1 MLTVAPPDRGSEAEH
16 AAYRLISEWDN
27 GTRVLGGVVVF
38 RMQEDPKGHRRQADA
53 VLFVPDG
60 IVVVR
65 IIAPA
70 RQRGSVQAH
79 ATGAWSIGTE
89 ILRMSGGGSNP
100 LPSLRAAAESVAAD
114 LRAHGLEP
122 GDVAQLIVVGHGD
135 PVEPADGRLADGV
148 VVCPMT
154 NEGFA
159 VGIRRAAAVAAA
171 GDVRQWTTA
180 DVKAGLAALRAP
192 GRTPAVEELNSEGFM
207 YSPYVLRRPDL
218 VAAATAAAAGSDLA
232 TNESSVATVSDT
244 DPAAARR
251 AAAVG
256 SAAVGGGRAAS
267 PSAPSPTTGSRST
280 DPQQDQAPPPPPAA
294 GKPEADDVGLAMFG
308 GPAETAAAVA
318 PASGWG
324 EPPVEAW
331 HEPESETRWEDPAPP
346 AGRGR
351 DQRPGADQPG
361 RDEPDRGR
369 TVRILAVVL
378 ALLLV
383 VAAVVVGGIMFFGG
397 DDGSDTAGEP
407 SSQAEPSGEPEPSD
421 PPVTEQVGDRSFT
434 LAFER
439 GNETCAANS
448 RGDVETFF
456 VTTDCAALERA
467 LYTTDIDGVPVIVAV
482 ALVEMA
488 DPATAQE
495 LKNLI
500 DTPGTGNVNSLLA
513 SGVTVPGLPADFEP
527 IGYASE
533 LSDSSLVIVETG
545 WFDPATTGDEQAIL
559 QLAVEA
565 QQLPPGA

>member
-70 RQRGSVQAH
+70 RQRGPVQAH
-79 ATGAWSIGTE
+79 PTGAWSIGTE

-122 GDVAQLIVVGHGD
+122 GDVAQLIVVGHGE

-180 DVKAGLAALRAP
+180 DVKAGLTALRAP

-218 VAAATAAAAGSDLA
+218 VAAATAAAAGNDPA

-244 DPAAARR
+244 DPAAAGR

-256 SAAVGGGRAAS
+256 PAAVGGGRTAS
-267 PSAPSPTTGSRST
+267 PSVGNRST
-280 DPQQDQAPPPPPAA
+280 DPQQDQAPPPSPASS
-294 GKPEADDVGLAMFG
+294 KPEADDVGLAMFG
-308 GPAETAAAVA
+308 GPNEAAA
-318 PASGWG
+318 PATDWG

-331 HEPESETRWEDPAPP
+331 HEPESEPRWAAPAPP
-346 AGRGR
+346 AGPSR
-351 DQRPGADQPG
+351 DQRQVADQPPSRG
-361 RDEPDRGR
+361 DPDRGR

-383 VAAVVVGGIMFFGG
+383 VAAVVVGGILFFG
-397 DDGSDTAGEP
+397 DEDGSDTAGGQ
-407 SSQAEPSGEPEPSD
+407 SSQAEPSGEATDPSSGA
-421 PPVTEQVGDRSFT
+421 PATQQLGDRTYT
-434 LAFER
+434 LAAER
-439 GNETCAANS
+439 DGETCVANS
-448 RGDVETFF
+448 YGDVATFF
-456 VTTDCAALERA
+456 ATTDCAALQRA
-467 LYTTDIDGVPVIVAV
+467 LYTTEIDGVPVIVAV

-488 DPATAQE
+488 DPASAQA
-495 LKNLI
+495 LKDLI
-500 DTPGTGNVNSLLA
+500 DTPGTGNVSSLIA
-513 SGVTVPGLPADFEP
+513 SGETVPDGPAEFEP

-533 LSDSSLVIVETG
+533 LAGSSLSIVESG
-545 WFDPATTGDEQAIL
+545 WLDPATTGDEQAIE

-565 QQLPPGA
+565 QQLSLGD

>member
-122 GDVAQLIVVGHGD
+122 GDVAQLIVVGHGE

-154 NEGFA
+154 TDGFA

-180 DVKAGLAALRAP
+180 DVKAGLTALRAP

-244 DPAAARR
+244 DPAAAGR
-251 AAAVG
+251 AAAVGPATVG
-256 SAAVGGGRAAS
+256 SAAVGGGRTAS
-267 PSAPSPTTGSRST
+267 PSEVPRST
-280 DPQQDQAPPPPPAA
+280 APQQDQAPPPPPASN
-294 GKPEADDVGLAMFG
+294 KPEADDVGLAMFG
-308 GPAETAAAVA
+308 GPDEAAA
-318 PASGWG
+318 PATAWG

-331 HEPESETRWEDPAPP
+331 HEPESEPRWDAPAPP

-351 DQRPGADQPG
+351 DRRQVADLPPG
-361 RDEPDRGR
+361 RDDRDRGR
-369 TVRILAVVL
+369 TVRVLAVVL

-383 VAAVVVGGIMFFGG
+383 VAAVVVGGIFFLGG
-397 DDGSDTAGEP
+397 DDGSDSASGS
-407 SSQAEPSGEPEPSD
+407 SSQAEPTGQATDPSSD
-421 PPVTEQVGDRSFT
+421 APATEQVGDRTYT
-434 LAFER
+434 LAVVR
-439 GNETCAANS
+439 GGETCAGNS
-448 RGDVETFF
+448 YGDVATFF
-456 VTTDCAALERA
+456 ATTDCAALQRA
-467 LYTTDIDGVPVIVAV
+467 LYTTEIDGVPVIVAV

-488 DPATAQE
+488 DPASAQA
-495 LKNLI
+495 LKDLI
-500 DTPGTGNVNSLLA
+500 DTTGTGNVSSLIA
-513 SGVTVPGLPADFEP
+513 SGENVPGGPAEFEP

-533 LSDSSLVIVETG
+533 LAGSSLSIVESG
-545 WFDPATTGDEQAIL
+545 WLDPATTGDEQAIE

-565 QQLPPGA
+565 QQLSLGD